1 MWRNFTMAKPLI
13 SNILKEAGK
22 IKDRE
27 GRIAY
32 LRRNDHPAL
41 RDILRINFDDDVV
54 SALPEGVPP
63 YKPDDAPEGYEYQNL
78 YRAFKRFK
86 YFFKGPVANEVPQV
100 RREGM
105 FISLLETLH
114 ADEAEMLCKAKD
126 KKLKVKGITK
136 KLVSDTFPGIF
147 KK

>member
-1 MWRNFTMAKPLI
+1 MAKPLI
-13 SNILKEAGK
+13 SKILKEAGK

-41 RDILRINFDDDVV
+41 RDVLRIAYDSDVV

-63 YKPDDAPEGYEYQNL
+63 YEPDDAPEGHEYQTL

-86 YFFKGPVANEVPQV
+86 YFFKGPIANEVPQV

-105 FISLLETLH
+105 FISMLETLH
-114 ADEAEMLCKAKD
+114 ADEAAMLCLAKD
-126 KKLKVKGITK
+126 KKLKVTGITK
-136 KLVSDTFPGIF
+136 KLVKDAFPNLI